1 MSNEKNSSLFT
12 QLLANTKDLFTCI
25 LSRFILAGNKF
36 TFNIV
41 SGLVIS
47 TVGAMMFSMKSIC
60 DNMISGSIVEKKK
73 SNVEETNL
81 EGKKVEIKA
90 DSDSA

>member
-1 MSNEKNSSLFT
+1 MSNEKNCSLFT

-41 SGLVIS
+41 FGLFIS
-47 TVGAMMFSMKSIC
+47 TVGAMIFSMKSLY
-60 DNMISGSIVEKKK
+60 DNMISGSIIKKKEDDESINKRKEKKYRI
-73 SNVEETNL
+73 L
-81 EGKKVEIKA
+81 FY
-90 DSDSA
+90 DFL